1 MIGSAL
7 SRLDTAEKLSI
18 SQLQQAI
25 QSGTIPAYMGV
36 PLLEE
41 KIAFE
46 QRMRSAAAA
55 RMAQGQ
61 QPTIAEQVMDQAQM
75 ADQQMMDQGGI
86 DQIPIEEP
94 EFAGGGIVAFE
105 DGGQVQRFQNQ
116 GLVDSSPAGR
126 FMSREFAGPMARGAD
141 IQEREML
148 KSRIISEL
156 GPRSGL
162 AGLFMSQSDEARQAA
177 KDVMQRLD
185 TMSVDEMRS
194 VLEGQPVGTSTP
206 APAPQGIEAAQTQ
219 APRSD
224 LRAPVKMIDG
234 RPVPIDVKTGKEL
247 GIAPDM
253 TEKPSALEGPAVSK
267 PRGME
272 SIIGEATRMTDALG
286 FGPRPD
292 EFVPTTEEASK
303 QTTELLQ
310 KSGYDEGLLKRMGQ
324 DIAKQ
329 REGLD
334 ADRSEA
340 KAYRLIEAGL
350 GIMSGT
356 SANAFENIGKGA
368 TPALKGLSSDI
379 KEIKKAEREYQ
390 LAEQNLLLKQNEA
403 AMGKANITQGQID
416 KARERVDKR
425 AESRDRAI
433 LGLTKTM
440 MSDETQKEIARTAYG
455 KTTDFDKKWSLAT
468 DWAKKN
474 NVPLTPQLFAQMWSV
489 GAGTMTREE
498 AVNKVLS
505 TDEGKQLRLSD
516 PKDRQVLQQAVDEML
531 RIGSPRPAAGA
542 TGPRSQQDQ
551 QALAWANSNPNDPRA
566 KQIKEILGVQ

>member
-18 SQLQQAI
+18 PQLQQAI
-25 QSGTIPAYMGV
+25 KSGTIPAYMGV

-61 QPTIAEQVMDQAQM
+61 QPTIAEQVMDQAQN
-75 ADQQMMDQGGI
+75 QEMMDQGGI
-86 DQIPIEEP
+86 DQIPIEAP

-185 TMSVDEMRS
+185 TMSVDEMRA
-194 VLEGQPVGTSTP
+194 VLKGQPVGTPTP
-206 APAPQGIEAAQTQ
+206 APAPQGIEAAQVQ
-219 APRSD
+219 APRTD
-224 LRAPVKMIDG
+224 LRAPVQMIGG
-234 RPVPIDVKTGKEL
+234 RPVPIDVKTGEEL

-267 PRGME
+267 PRGMS

-286 FGPRPD
+286 LGPKEGERA
-292 EFVPTTEEASK
+292 PTIEEASK
-303 QTTELLQ
+303 QTTELLE

-324 DIAKQ
+324 DIAGQ
-329 REGLD
+329 RESL
-334 ADRSEA
+334 AKDRSEA
-340 KAYRLIEAGL
+340 RNFRLLEAGL
-350 GIMSGT
+350 GIMAGT
-356 SANAFENIGKGA
+356 SPNAFENIGKGA
-368 TPALKGLSSDI
+368 TPALRNLSDDL
-379 KEIKKAEREYQ
+379 KEIKKADREYK

-403 AMGKANITQGQID
+403 AMGKAKVTQATID
-416 KARERVDKR
+416 KAQDRLDKKAEAYERTR
-425 AESRDRAI
+425 AD
-433 LGLTKTM
+433 LTKTM
-440 MSDETQKEIARTAYG
+440 LSGEIQKDIARSTYG
-455 KTTDFDKKWSLAT
+455 RMTDFERKWSLAT

-474 NVPLTPQLFAQMWSV
+474 NVPLTPQLFAQLWSV

-498 AVNKVLS
+498 AMNKVLL

-516 PKDRQVLQQAVDEML
+516 PKDRQALEQAVNKVLE
-531 RIGSPRPAAGA
+531 IGSPRTAAGA
-542 TGPRSQQDQ
+542 TGERSQQDK
-551 QALAWANSNPNDPRA
+551 QALAWANANPNDPRA
-566 KQIKEILGVQ
+566 KQIKEYLGVQ